1 MRPERKSLGELQE
14 IAARIGRGTK
24 VQTSPITARIAQE
37 IFGGAEAGL
46 PKIGSSIITGSNAD
60 FEYEAAAFMEQ
71 YVTALSDPKNLTIAS
86 RARYSGVENADNAM
100 NLYASNFIDLNIFN
114 EETKNALKST
124 FETRVA
130 RLQRALQHPEVG
142 LPGQS
147 LPSENPFSLFNRF
160 ITDSYSGLEP
170 GAQPSQYGLLL
181 SKLNIRMKKDASLL
195 TDITIGN
202 RIPNPIALARQQAR
216 TASYGLGAYD
226 IGKVTGAGI
235 PSNIGGV
242 NIFGLTPDADR
253 IYTMMTFDSET
264 TGRAVD
270 SQVRALAVAKRRFKY
285 TAEGVEFLGGPEV
298 THNAQFLSKQ
308 MDVAHN
314 YYNGV
319 RLPLSEVALRHES
332 TGGEAALARSRAAFD
347 NGGEIFVQDMKKI
360 FTDLLDADFVGG
372 HYAEN
377 FDVDKI
383 IGTLMPLEAFKK
395 DTEMQ
400 RLIRAFQMK
409 RIEDPHFFFDTH
421 SLVGE
426 FFERQKSI
434 MRDKISG
441 QLKNA
446 DGTLSSAGQELT
458 NELMTQFEMA
468 SELFAKGS
476 STPQSMQNI
485 ILNSNLLSLISQES
499 PEEVRPLLDAISK
512 RGTHTGDVDAL
523 LEDFV
528 AKHIHTGK
536 LQMQRFPI
544 AGMPAGKMSEE
555 AKTLY
560 HAKAGQLNQELSS
573 YGFVRH
579 KDAAV
584 SELEEYIRRMTL
596 KSSAVTPTT
605 NIAGVDR
612 ISEELFKHLSET
624 KSGQQKITLAI
635 DKETLAN
642 ELGMPGTPSGADLR
656 GELFYNK
663 KSKQFQFRNLG
674 TGDTTPVDE
683 KLARDYVQRTLR
695 DAREGTANKK
705 ITLGY
710 GPKGEEI
717 STMVNPG
724 DYRTTDI
731 HFTNIQG
738 TQFDQMVAAR
748 RQAANITPTSGGL
761 SPEDLSITDRYF
773 YDAKNKAY
781 NQVRVGESVSLGSNL
796 LKTEEY
802 TKNLLQKGL
811 PFADIDVSS
820 RVMGVANA
828 KASINV
834 GRTILKNSVNASD
847 QRIATALD
855 SIAGMDAD
863 GSTLGLLA
871 ENGIQF
877 FQAQGK
883 EKLFDPSSTRL
894 PNNYF
899 RLPTV
904 DQTGGKAAKIIMT
917 ADDFLDLEIR
927 EKGSAPI
934 KFGSQAFLEDTQRLN
949 RFYQSRTE
957 DFVNQVFKP
966 QDLARETLEDLAD
979 QVMEKQVRRLGSAG
993 KNISDFSRARADISS
1008 LNKSIFGI
1016 DGTAEVEKLFSLNS
1030 TERAAHLESMGE
1042 HVVQNYQRVRVSLAD
1057 NMEII
1062 AFNQSDPK
1070 VVDAYNAASISQKV
1084 QVAEEMDN
1092 PDLVSS
1098 IDEVYRGIGGDAEGI
1113 TGASFT
1119 PYVDQTVSS
1128 AVDET
1133 MGKPALSLYEQGQRA
1148 KQSFES
1154 SAVRLAE
1161 GGAFTQEAQTAT
1173 KAATKTVKEQHLA
1186 AWQGVYNR
1194 GKTFVKTHPRETLIG
1209 AFATAATIGAY
1220 QYNKR
1225 KKENE
1230 NFESTIAPQR
1240 VEYGD
1245 RPYGIQDATFRNQQ
1259 NQSRDPLSTAGVVG
1273 NLDKSKIGHVT
1284 MGAKKYN
1291 KLFVRAA
1298 RELV

>member
-1 MRPERKSLGELQE
+1 MRPERKSLAELRE
-14 IAARIGRGTK
+14 IAARIGNNTK
-24 VQTSPITARIAQE
+24 VQTTPITSQIADR

-46 PKIGSSIITGSNAD
+46 PKLGSSIISGSNAD
-60 FEYEAAAFMEQ
+60 FEFEAASFMEQ
-71 YVTALSDPKNLTIAS
+71 YVTALSNPENLTIAS
-86 RARYSGVENADNAM
+86 RARYAGVENADNAM

-114 EETKNALKST
+114 EETKNVLKAA
-124 FETRVA
+124 FETKVS
-130 RLQRALQHPEVG
+130 RLQRVVQEVG
-142 LPGQS
+142 IPGQS
-147 LPSENPFSLFNRF
+147 LPSENPFSLFNQF

-170 GAQPSQYGLLL
+170 GVQPSQYGLLL
-181 SKLNIRMKKDASLL
+181 SKLNIRIKKDASSLS
-195 TDITIGN
+195 DITIGN

-242 NIFGLTPDADR
+242 NIFGLTPDADK

-285 TAEGVEFLGGPEV
+285 TTEGVEFIGGPEV
-298 THNAQFLSKQ
+298 THNAQFLSRQ

-332 TGGEAALARSRAAFD
+332 TGGEAALIRSRAAFD

-360 FTDLLDADFVGG
+360 FSGFLDADFVGG

-377 FDVDKI
+377 FDVDKMI
-383 IGTLMPLEAFKK
+383 QTLMPLEAFKK

-400 RLIRAFQMK
+400 RLVRAFQMR

-446 DGTLSSAGQELT
+446 DGTLGSVGQELT

-476 STPQSMQNI
+476 SQPRSMQNI

-499 PEEVRPLLDAISK
+499 PEEMRPLLDAISK

-528 AKHIHTGK
+528 AKHLHTGK

-584 SELEEYIRRMTL
+584 SQLEEYIRRMTL

-624 KSGQQKITLAI
+624 KSGQQRITLAI
-635 DKETLAN
+635 DKEALTS
-642 ELGMPGTPSGADLR
+642 ELGISGTPSGADLR

-683 KLARDYVQRTLR
+683 TLARDYVQRTLR

-710 GPKGEEI
+710 GPRGEEI

-748 RQAANITPTSGGL
+748 RQAATITPTSGGL

-773 YDAKNKAY
+773 YDAKNKSY

-828 KASINV
+828 KASISV
-834 GRTILKNSVNASD
+834 GRTILKNSADVSHV
-847 QRIATALD
+847 RIAKALD

-883 EKLFDPSSTRL
+883 EKLFDPSSSRL

-934 KFGSQAFLEDTQRLN
+934 KFGSEAFLEDTQRLN

-993 KNISDFSRARADISS
+993 KNISEQSRVRADIAS

-1030 TERAAHLESMGE
+1030 SERAAHLEAMGE

-1062 AFNQSDPK
+1062 PFNQSNPE
-1070 VVDAYNAASISQKV
+1070 VVEAYNAASISQKV

-1098 IDEVYRGIGGDAEGI
+1098 IDEIYRGVGDDAEGAI
-1113 TGASFT
+1113 GASFT

-1133 MGKPALSLYEQGQRA
+1133 MGKPAATLYEQGQRA

-1154 SAVRLAE
+1154 SAVRLSE

-1194 GKTFVKTHPRETLIG
+1194 GKTFAKTHPRETLIG

-1220 QYNKR
+1220 QYSKR

-1230 NFESTIAPQR
+1230 NFESTIESQR

-1245 RPYGIQDATFRNQQ
+1245 RPYGIQDATFRDQQ
-1259 NQSRDPLSTAGVVG
+1259 GQNRDPLSTAGVVG
-1273 NLDKSKIGHVT
+1273 GLDRSKIGHVT
-1284 MGAKKYN
+1284 MGNKKYN
-1291 KLFVRAA
+1291 KLFAQQKN
-1298 RELV
+1298 

>member
-1 MRPERKSLGELQE
+1 MRPERKSLAELRE
-14 IAARIGRGTK
+14 IAARISDNTK
-24 VQTSPITARIAQE
+24 VQTTPITSQIADR
-37 IFGGAEAGL
+37 IFGGAEREL
-46 PKIGSSIITGSNAD
+46 PKLGSSIVSGSNTD
-60 FEYEAAAFMEQ
+60 FEFQAAAFMEQ
-71 YVTALSDPKNLTIAS
+71 YVTALSDPTKLTVAS
-86 RARYSGVENADNAM
+86 RARYAGVENADNAM

-114 EETKNALKST
+114 EETKATLKAA
-124 FETRVA
+124 FETKVA
-130 RLQRALQHPEVG
+130 RLQQVVQEVG
-142 LPGQS
+142 IPGQS
-147 LPSENPFSLFNRF
+147 LPSENPYSLFNRF

-170 GAQPSQYGLLL
+170 GAQPSQYALLL
-181 SKLNIRMKKDASLL
+181 SKLNIRTKKDASLL
-195 TDITIGN
+195 SDITIGN

-226 IGKVTGAGI
+226 IGKVTGAGM

-285 TAEGVEFLGGPEV
+285 TTEGVEFIGGPEV
-298 THNAQFLSKQ
+298 THNAQFASRQ

-314 YYNGV
+314 YYKGV
-319 RLPLSEVALRHES
+319 RLPLSQVALQHES
-332 TGGEAALARSRAAFD
+332 TGGEAALARSTAAFD

-544 AGMPAGKMSEE
+544 AGMPAGKMSNE
-555 AKTLY
+555 ARDLY

-635 DKETLAN
+635 DKEALTS
-642 ELGMPGTPSGADLR
+642 ELGISGTPSVADLR

-674 TGDTTPVDE
+674 TGEEKAVDE
-683 KLARDYVQRTLR
+683 TLARDYVQRTLR

-834 GRTILKNSVNASD
+834 GRTILKNSANVSD
-847 QRIATALD
+847 VRIATALD

-883 EKLFDPSSTRL
+883 EKLFDPSSTRM

-904 DQTGGKAAKIIMT
+904 DQTGEKAAKIIMT

-934 KFGSQAFLEDTQRLN
+934 KFGSEAFLEDTQRLN
-949 RFYQSRTE
+949 RFYQSRTG

-979 QVMEKQVRRLGSAG
+979 QVMEKQVKRLGSAG
-993 KNISDFSRARADISS
+993 KNISEQSRVRADIAS

-1016 DGTAEVEKLFSLNS
+1016 DGTAEIQELFSLNS
-1030 TERAAHLESMGE
+1030 SAERAAHLEAMGE

-1062 AFNQSDPK
+1062 PFNQSNPE
-1070 VVDAYNAASISQKV
+1070 VVEAYNAASISQKV

-1098 IDEVYRGIGGDAEGI
+1098 IDEIYRGVGGDAEGAI
-1113 TGASFT
+1113 GASFT

-1133 MGKPALSLYEQGQRA
+1133 MGKPAATLYEQGQRA

-1154 SAVRLAE
+1154 SAVRLSQ